1 MLSGKRY
8 IGLQKTRSDFLEI
21 ISLFWGTILLRPY
34 VFVFLAF
41 YLAIAILNMGIVRSL
56 CFTCLAYLVAFLCEY
71 SSTRNGFPFGFYTYI
86 DTTRDKELWISNIPF
101 MDSLSFSF
109 LIYFSYTL
117 SLLMWA
123 PLIKK
128 GLDIRLGDT
137 QSLKHSLRVIL
148 SASILCM
155 LLDVVI
161 DPVAFLGD
169 RWFLG
174 KIYFYREKG
183 EYFHIPLTN
192 FVGWVFVAGVA
203 LSLFSLL
210 DRWLD
215 SITLFYPRYQLTA
228 QALLGP
234 GIYFGVLI
242 FNLTVTF
249 YIGEILLGVLGTL
262 ISLGIFVLA
271 LFRVKQATNLGG
283 K

>member
-1 MLSGKRY
+1 MLSGKRC
-8 IGLQKTRSDFLEI
+8 IGLQKTQSDFLEI
-21 ISLFWGTILLRPY
+21 ISLLWGTILLRPY

-41 YLAIAILNMGIVRSL
+41 YLAIAILNMGIIRSL
-56 CFTCLAYLVAFLCEY
+56 CFTCLAYLLAFLCEY

-86 DTTRDKELWISNIPF
+86 ETTRDQELWISNVPF

-117 SLLMWA
+117 SLLIWA
-123 PLIKK
+123 PLKKK
-128 GLDIRLGDT
+128 GLDIRLGDI
-137 QSLKHSLRVIL
+137 QFLKHSLRVIL

-155 LLDVVI
+155 LLDVII
-161 DPVAFLGD
+161 DPAAFLGD

-174 KIYFYREKG
+174 KIYFYREEG

-192 FVGWVFVAGVA
+192 FAGWVFVAGVT

-210 DRWLD
+210 DRCLD
-215 SITLFYPRYQLTA
+215 SIMPFYPHYQLPA

-242 FNLTVTF
+242 FNLAITF

-271 LFRVKQATNLGG
+271 LFRVKQVTNLVS

>member
-1 MLSGKRY
+1 MLSDKRC
-8 IGLQKTRSDFLEI
+8 IGLKKTLSEFMEI
-21 ISLFWGTILLRPY
+21 ISLLWGTVLLRPY

-41 YLAIAILNMGIVRSL
+41 YLAIAILNMGLVRSL
-56 CFTCLAYLVAFLCEY
+56 CFTGLAYLVAFLCEY

-86 DTTRDKELWISNIPF
+86 DTTRDQELWISNVPF

-109 LIYFSYTL
+109 LIYVSYTL
-117 SLLMWA
+117 SLLLWA

-128 GLDIRLGDT
+128 GLDIRLDDI
-137 QSLKHSLRVIL
+137 QPLKHSVRVIA

-155 LLDVVI
+155 MLDVII
-161 DPVAFLGD
+161 DPAAFLGD

-174 KIYFYREKG
+174 KIYFYREEG

-192 FVGWVFVAGVA
+192 FAGWLFVAGVA
-203 LSLFSLL
+203 LSIFAIL

-215 SITLFYPRYQLTA
+215 TKIPFQPRYQVPA

-242 FNLTVTF
+242 FNLAVTF
-249 YIGEILLGVLGTL
+249 YIGEVLLGFLGTL
-262 ISLGIFVLA
+262 ISLGIFALA
-271 LFRVKQATNLGG
+271 LFRVKRATSRGG
-283 K
+283 N

>member
-1 MLSGKRY
+1 M
-8 IGLQKTRSDFLEI
+8 DI
-21 ISLFWGTILLRPY
+21 ILLLASTILFRPY
-34 VFVFLAF
+34 VFAFLAF
-41 YLAIAILNMGIVRSL
+41 YLIIAILNMGILRSI
-56 CFTCLAYLVAFLCEY
+56 CFTILSYLVAFLCEY

-86 DTTRDKELWISNIPF
+86 NTTHDQELWISNVPF

-109 LIYFSYTL
+109 LIYVSYTL
-117 SLLMWA
+117 SLLLWA

-128 GLDIRLGDT
+128 GLDIRLGDI
-137 QSLKHSLRVIL
+137 QHLKHSIRVIL

-161 DPVAFLGD
+161 DPAAFLGD

-174 KIYFYREKG
+174 KIYFYREEG

-215 SITLFYPRYQLTA
+215 SKYPFHPRYKLPA

-242 FNLTVTF
+242 FNLAVTF
-249 YIGEILLGVLGTL
+249 YIREILLGVLGTIL
-262 ISLGIFVLA
+262 SLGIFALA
-271 LFRVKQATNLGG
+271 LFRVKRVTS
-283 K
+283 